1 MKRLLT
7 DNRFLAVVLLLLFIP
22 IHLYALGEL
31 PFGMYVDE
39 VGMAYDAWCLANY
52 GVDRY
57 LKPFPVY
64 LTNYGGGQSAMYA
77 WLAAGLIALTGST
90 STALLRLPG
99 AAFGL
104 MTMTFG
110 ALVVHE
116 IMGKKH
122 PKAWFV
128 FGLFYLICPYFTMA
142 ARFGLDCNLMLGMS
156 TAFLYAVLRAAKLG
170 RMRDYAL
177 AGLSGALTLYT
188 YAVSYIPVALFLLFS
203 LLWLVR
209 MRRFRWR
216 NIAAAAAPF
225 AVVAGPLIAM
235 QVINLF
241 DLNEVTLFGTFTLT
255 KLPHYRTDELG
266 FGNLLGGL
274 IGAIRSALT
283 HDVYAPNA
291 PFQFWTMYPLSVPF
305 AVIGAV
311 TLLVRGVRSFRR
323 READPAF
330 FALMWGVAMLCVGA
344 LFQKG
349 WPAPNVNQIN
359 GILFVTAASAV
370 LGIFTALD
378 WLRGNV
384 RRAAS
389 AVVALAYAASAVLFF
404 NWYFIE
410 RDESFQFSEIPAE
423 LLDVLEQTP
432 EFDGR
437 TVHIA
442 LIYPY
447 YCFAEQISPYE
458 LDLAAQASEGEI
470 TYVTYGNYRFVPA
483 DFLPPLDPDDLYVC
497 TARDSDYNL
506 YLRDDDRFQ
515 CVQIGEMLLYFD
527 ADLSVELPQ
536 ADES

>member
-90 STALLRLPG
+90 STAVLRLPG

-203 LLWLVR
+203 LVWLVR

-216 NIAAAAAPF
+216 NIAAAAVPF

-241 DLNEVTLFGTFTLT
+241 DLNEVTLFGMFTLT

-349 WPAPNVNQIN
+349 WPAPNVNQMN

>member
-177 AGLSGALTLYT
+177 AGLSGALTLYI

-203 LLWLVR
+203 LVWLVR

-349 WPAPNVNQIN
+349 WPAPNVNQMN
-359 GILFVTAASAV
+359 GIMFVTAASAV

-470 TYVTYGNYRFVPA
+470 TYVTYENYRFVPA

>member
-90 STALLRLPG
+90 STAVLRLPG

-188 YAVSYIPVALFLLFS
+188 YAVSYIRVALFLLFS
-203 LLWLVR
+203 L
-209 MRRFRWR
+209 
-216 NIAAAAAPF
+216 
-225 AVVAGPLIAM
+225 G
-235 QVINLF
+235 
-241 DLNEVTLFGTFTLT
+241 
-255 KLPHYRTDELG
+255 
-266 FGNLLGGL
+266 
-274 IGAIRSALT
+274 
-283 HDVYAPNA
+283 
-291 PFQFWTMYPLSVPF
+291 
-305 AVIGAV
+305 
-311 TLLVRGVRSFRR
+311 
-323 READPAF
+323 
-330 FALMWGVAMLCVGA
+330 
-344 LFQKG
+344 
-349 WPAPNVNQIN
+349 
-359 GILFVTAASAV
+359 
-370 LGIFTALD
+370 
-378 WLRGNV
+378 
-384 RRAAS
+384 
-389 AVVALAYAASAVLFF
+389 
-404 NWYFIE
+404 
-410 RDESFQFSEIPAE
+410 
-423 LLDVLEQTP
+423 
-432 EFDGR
+432 
-437 TVHIA
+437 
-442 LIYPY
+442 
-447 YCFAEQISPYE
+447 
-458 LDLAAQASEGEI
+458 DLARS
-470 TYVTYGNYRFVPA
+470 
-483 DFLPPLDPDDLYVC
+483 
-497 TARDSDYNL
+497 
-506 YLRDDDRFQ
+506 
-515 CVQIGEMLLYFD
+515 
-527 ADLSVELPQ
+527 
-536 ADES
+536 

>member
-99 AAFGL
+99 AVFGL

-177 AGLSGALTLYT
+177 AGLFGALTLYT

-311 TLLVRGVRSFRR
+311 TLLVRGVRSLRR

-349 WPAPNVNQIN
+349 WPAPNVNQMN

-470 TYVTYGNYRFVPA
+470 TYVTYENYRFVPA